1 MIQVDDEIALVPL
14 TAGVADAYAAHAERD
29 YERMRRWLWWVD
41 SGRTAADV
49 RTFVAT
55 VEDRRLHDLGD
66 CYTIVVNGEVAGAVD
81 IHDVNRQHSVGAIG
95 YWLGSTYGGRGIMTR
110 AVVATAQL
118 AFETHRLHRLELL
131 AAVDNHA
138 SRAVAER
145 AGFTLEAIL
154 HQRLWAPHGF
164 DDAALY
170 AKLAPPSS

>member
-1 MIQVDDEIALVPL
+1 MIRVDDEIALVPL
-14 TAGVADAYAAHAERD
+14 HADVADAYAAHAERD

-41 SGRTAADV
+41 RGRSADDV
-49 RTFVAT
+49 RAFVAT
-55 VEDRRLHDLGD
+55 VEERRLQGLGD
-66 CYTIVVNGEVAGAVD
+66 CYTIVVDGEVAGAVD
-81 IHDVNRQHSVGAIG
+81 IHDVNHEHGVGAMG
-95 YWLGSTYGGRGIMTR
+95 YWLGSTSGGRGIMTR

-118 AFETHRLHRLELL
+118 AFGTHGLHRLELL

-154 HQRLWAPHGF
+154 RQRLWAPYGF

-170 AKLAPPSS
+170 AKLAP